1 MKKKITSALL
11 TILLVSGYSHSQI
24 GGIKLGPSLNKWAGF
39 SLESVKGPDFESSE
53 KIKNVLGFHVSP
65 FIEFA
70 SSKHFSLTIGLTF
83 RQNGYRGVYY
93 SHNRNFFQAEE
104 YYYEKYDEEKAVLNY
119 LEIPLTA
126 KFGTK
131 IGPIG
136 LYGILGGF
144 VGFGLNGKYV
154 IKGYS
159 LESSPNNDY
168 EFEEPISIGVVGAN
182 IRALNLGIIPG
193 FVLEYGLFFL
203 ECTYNMGLRK
213 INNFGPS
220 ITTRSLNFTLGYK
233 IGSKKKKLLIGS
245 DGQ

>member
-1 MKKKITSALL
+1 LL
-11 TILLVSGYSHSQI
+11 TILLFSGYTQSQNF
-24 GGIKLGPSLNKWAGF
+24 GYKGGPSLNKWAGIPI
-39 SLESVKGPDFESSE
+39 ERMKEPNFEYSE
-53 KIKNVLGFHVSP
+53 KVENMIGYHISP
-65 FIEFA
+65 FLEFA
-70 SSKHFSLTIGLTF
+70 SKEHFSLTTGITF
-83 RQNGYRGVYY
+83 RQNGTRAINTGRYQPLGP
-93 SHNRNFFQAEE
+93 NDE
-104 YYYEKYDEEKAVLNY
+104 YYIESYFEEKIITNY
-119 LEIPLTA
+119 LELPLTA
-126 KFGTK
+126 KFGSEV
-131 IGPIG
+131 GAIG
-136 LYGILGGF
+136 LYGIFGGF
-144 VGFGLNGKYV
+144 VGFGLTGKYV